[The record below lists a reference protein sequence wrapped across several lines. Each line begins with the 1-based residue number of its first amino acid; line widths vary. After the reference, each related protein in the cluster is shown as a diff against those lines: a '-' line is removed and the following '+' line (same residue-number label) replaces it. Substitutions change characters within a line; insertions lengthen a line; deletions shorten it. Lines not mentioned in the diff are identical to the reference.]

1 MMIDNFTKMDISG
14 NTVHLRVFQKSDIS
28 DTYVS
33 WLNDVEVVKYSNQR
47 FLNHTIES
55 CHSYLDSFL
64 DTDNIYMAIED
75 KVTKRLCGSITAYIQ
90 TNHSTA
96 DIGLL
101 IGNKKFWGKGVGFEA
116 WTLMMEF
123 LFKQC
128 SVRKVTG
135 GTLEVNIGMV
145 RIMQKSTMTHEA
157 TREDQE
163 LLDNKPVNVFYF
175 CKFSD
180 EYIESS

>member
-1 MMIDNFTKMDISG
+1 MNNSLESLNIVG
-14 NTVHLRVFQKSDIS
+14 NTVQLRSFVESDIS
-28 DTYVS
+28 DAYIS
-33 WLNDVEVVKYSNQR
+33 WLNDKEVVRYSNQR
-47 FLNHTIES
+47 FLNHTVES
-55 CHSYLDSFL
+55 SRNYLKGFL
-64 DTDNIYMAIED
+64 DTNNIYMAIED
-75 KVTKRLCGSITAYIQ
+75 KKTKELLGSITAYIQ
-90 TNHSTA
+90 TNHGVA
-96 DIGLL
+96 DIGLM
-101 IGNKKFWGKGVGFEA
+101 IGNKKFWGKGIGFEA

-128 SVRKVTG
+128 NVRKVTG

-145 RIMQKSTMTHEA
+145 HIMQKSMMTHEA

-180 EYIESS
+180 EK

>member
-1 MMIDNFTKMDISG
+1 MSNHLRELEVNG
-14 NTVHLRVFQKSDIS
+14 NTVHLRAFRKSDIS

-55 CHSYLDSFL
+55 CNRYLDSFS

-90 TNHSTA
+90 TNHGTA
-96 DIGLL
+96 DIGPL
-101 IGNKKFWGKGVGFEA
+101 IGNKKFWGKGIGLEA

-128 SVRKVTG
+128 NVRKVTG

-145 RIMQKSTMTHEA
+145 HIMQKCMMTHEA
-157 TREDQE
+157 TREEQE

-175 CKFSD
+175 CRFSD
-180 EYIESS
+180 EK

>member
-1 MMIDNFTKMDISG
+1 M
-14 NTVHLRVFQKSDIS
+14 HLRSFRKSDIS

-55 CHSYLDSFL
+55 CQRYLDSFS

-90 TNHSTA
+90 TNHGTA

-101 IGNKKFWGKGVGFEA
+101 IGNKKFWGKGIGSEA

-128 SVRKVTG
+128 NVRKVTG
-135 GTLEVNIGMV
+135 GTLKVNTGMV
-145 RIMQKSTMTHEA
+145 RIMKKTMMTKADRSKH
-157 TREDQE
+157 T
-163 LLDNKPVNVFYF
+163 
-175 CKFSD
+175 
-180 EYIESS
+180 

>member
-1 MMIDNFTKMDISG
+1 MSNHLREIEVNG
-14 NTVHLRVFQKSDIS
+14 NTLHLRAFRKSDIS

-55 CHSYLDSFL
+55 CHRYLDSFS

-90 TNHSTA
+90 TNHGTA

-101 IGNKKFWGKGVGFEA
+101 IGNKKFWGKGIGLEA

-128 SVRKVTG
+128 NVRKVTG

-145 RIMQKSTMTHEA
+145 HIMQKSMMTHEA
-157 TREDQE
+157 TREGQE
-163 LLDNKPVNVFYF
+163 LLDNIPVNVFYF
-175 CKFSD
+175 RKFSD
-180 EYIESS
+180 EK